1 MYRHTMVSLAKRV
14 HRCNVSLYRAFD
26 RRLPG
31 ASSSSRDAP
40 RAASSRWAR
49 CSTTR
54 AGSMATRGEP
64 VLTPLIPLAPLTLTG
79 VPGGCGDTA
88 ASMMGVVV
96 VRGFGGSDYRG
107 HLCLSDVRRRFTSL
121 GRGYGLVNGQAGVR
135 REERSKKSRQLKGY
149 LVAVTDGP
157 MSWAGSGRWGKA
169 CCTGREGELIGLS
182 VIKAL
187 EYGIPA

>member
-1 MYRHTMVSLAKRV
+1 MYKDTTASLAKRV

-54 AGSMATRGEP
+54 AGSMATRAAPG
-64 VLTPLIPLAPLTLTG
+64 VTPLMPLAPLPLTG

-96 VRGFGGSDYRG
+96 VGGFDCSEYRG
-107 HLCLSDVRRRFTSL
+107 HVSPDVRRRWCISL
-121 GRGYGLVNGQAGVR
+121 GQGTRRLRGHRAQGRQVIARTKEARNEVN
-135 REERSKKSRQLKGY
+135 LKGY
-149 LVAVTDGP
+149 LVAVINALLSQ
-157 MSWAGSGRWGKA
+157 MRKRAM
-169 CCTGREGELIGLS
+169 GEN
-182 VIKAL
+182 A
-187 EYGIPA
+187 